1 MNSHVKLYISNA
13 ILLALLT
20 IAEVFI
26 YDMEIPRNGLVVL
39 LLSITV
45 TKMMLVAMVYMHLK
59 YETKTLRRL
68 LFLPIPLALFFL
80 CGVVY
85 DLSFSWT
92 F

>member
-1 MNSHVKLYISNA
+1 MNNHVKLYVTNA
-13 ILLALLT
+13 IWLAILT
-20 IAEVFI
+20 IVEVFI
-26 YDMEIPRNGLVVL
+26 FDMDIPRNGLVGL
-39 LLSITV
+39 LLAITV
-45 TKMMLVAMVYMHLK
+45 TKMILVAMVYMHLK

-80 CGVVY
+80 WGVVY